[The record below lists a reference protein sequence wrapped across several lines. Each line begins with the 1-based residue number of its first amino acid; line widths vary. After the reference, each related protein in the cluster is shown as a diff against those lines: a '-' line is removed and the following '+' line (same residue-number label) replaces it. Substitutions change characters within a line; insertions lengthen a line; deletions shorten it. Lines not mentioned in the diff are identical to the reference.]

1 MAKSSNETRTT
12 GGPLDVAEEDVYRN
26 ETDRELKGA
35 DGDDT
40 LDPDDLPDADAV
52 KAALKYGRDSYVV
65 KSDVDPDEDNYAP
78 GIREQP

>member
-1 MAKSSNETRTT
+1 MEKLSNDNRTT
-12 GGPLDVAEEDVYRN
+12 GALDVEDEDIYRN

-40 LDPDDLPDADAV
+40 LEPDDLPDTDAV
-52 KAALKYGRDSYVV
+52 KAALRYGRDSYVV
-65 KSDVDPDEDNYAP
+65 KSDVDPDEDNTAP